1 MKIECLKEKLEQVI
15 GYAEKITGKNVT
27 LPVLKCIYLESKNNI
42 LTIKATNLDLGIE
55 ISIPVK
61 TEREGVVTVPGNVIY
76 SFISNIKNEKNI
88 TLEESEGNLKIS
100 TTHHSTVIKCFPP
113 EDFPGIPRVTGGTQI
128 HLSTTDIVKVLKAVW
143 YSASV
148 SSMKPELSSVYIY
161 PDESGIVFV
170 ATDAFRLAEK
180 KVKTKKVVNFS
191 PILIP
196 FKNVGEIIR
205 ILEGRNEEIEVHID
219 KHQISFLFGEIYLTS
234 RIIDG
239 VFPDYRNLIPKEALT
254 EVVLLKQDLANSLKI
269 ANVFSDKFNKISLR
283 INPKSKEFEL
293 KTKNNDIGE
302 SSNLLPGSFTGEDI
316 EISFNYKNIIDAFQ
330 ALEADSINL
339 SFNGINKPLSIRG
352 VSDKTFVYI
361 VMPMNK

>member
-27 LPVLKCIYLESKNNI
+27 LPVLKCIYLEAKKNE

-61 TEREGVVTVPGNVIY
+61 TDKDGVLTVPGNVLY

-88 TLEESEGNLKIS
+88 TLEEVEGNLKVS
-100 TTHHSTVIKCFPP
+100 TTHHSTTIKCFPP
-113 EDFPGIPRVTGGTQI
+113 EDFPSIPRVLGGTKIQ
-128 HLSTTDIVKVLKAVW
+128 LSSVDIVKGLKAVW

-148 SSMKPELSSVYIY
+148 SSMKPELSSVYVY
-161 PDESGIVFV
+161 PDEQGMVFV

-180 KVKTKKVVNFS
+180 KVKLKKVVNFA

-205 ILEGRNEEIEVHID
+205 ILEGKNEEIEVHID

-239 VFPDYRNLIPKEALT
+239 VFPDYRNLIPKESST
-254 EVVLLKQDLANSLKI
+254 EAVVLKQDLANSLKI

-283 INPKSKEFEL
+283 MDPKKKEFEL

-302 SSNLLPGSFTGEDI
+302 SSNLLPGSFIGEEI

-330 ALEADSINL
+330 ALESDSISL
-339 SFNGINKPLSIRG
+339 SFNGLNKPLSIRG
-352 VSDKTFVYI
+352 VSDKSFVYI